1 MADPASMGAS
11 VQERRRF
18 RPPQEA
24 RGSHAPRGA
33 SFGPALGVSSD
44 RVRFVPEDERTGNAW
59 QVLRQVNAE
68 EGIRLLFT
76 NDFQKAEETF
86 REGSQRERPRIRPA
100 NDSTRDTRGVF
111 ALIYTMV
118 SFMFGLLS
126 FANDQLDECLT
137 RVWTAESLL
146 LEDAPWVGQKML
158 LGMVYLIA
166 GVVQAAKNA
175 WLKSG
180 VNLVRSLRYIKDF
193 EEGLHF
199 SGREAHFVRS
209 FAGFVMG
216 LFNLVLSMLP
226 PQMLRVASRAGGRTL
241 QGSRTDAL
249 ELLHQC
255 YVQDGIMAPFAVLVL
270 LCYNI
275 WIKTYLGEAITDE
288 DFAASKGFLQ
298 WASERYPS
306 SAVFEF
312 WQAELHVI
320 RTEVREASE
329 CVERVHSVLAH
340 LKLPAID
347 SFLEQKKAMFSLA
360 LLEWPEAA
368 SGFEESLAV
377 SVARQRRSYV
387 PTLSYL
393 AGLCRVV
400 SGQAAEARPNFERVQ
415 QYSKMRKRNWPPE
428 DDLAFAKVKEF
439 GPSSCTTPRRA
450 LLELVEIS
458 MLKIHVLHTMP
469 GEEKRRL
476 KEKLLEEHEGEAAE
490 EAARGLLFAAEI
502 SRLQGAFEEARR
514 FGAQAQQLLPKL
526 GPRGQSN
533 GTAAALHLTL
543 ALLGVDGHLTAL
555 DKCPRCCRAY
565 DEAIKFK
572 RLGLERRI
580 ADGAN
585 DAPEELP
592 GDRSVENGSVE
603 GGSVEGDDEEFFS
616 AEEEEHED
624 AQPSS
629 WKAHF
634 WKKWKFRRPPS
645 IETELGSDDVKPAAA
660 SPSSSLSWA
669 SEVAVKALRD
679 FAKKSAVAGGQL
691 GHQASEQLGHLAN
704 SGLWALRSQSGRRA
718 GACGSSKLHLEALL
732 RQADQGDCSVVS
744 MSTPGPGVSEADVVA
759 YLRWVPNSQHIRGRV
774 GGGFGTLK
782 GEPAGDGGFRT
793 WRPPVVERFIE
804 K

>member
-1 MADPASMGAS
+1 MRQDDQLQRDMK
-11 VQERRRF
+11 
-18 RPPQEA
+18 
-24 RGSHAPRGA
+24 
-33 SFGPALGVSSD
+33 AL
-44 RVRFVPEDERTGNAW
+44 
-59 QVLRQVNAE
+59 Q

-76 NDFQKAEETF
+76 NDFQKAEDTF
-86 REGSQRERPRIRPA
+86 RDGSKRDRPLPA
-100 NDSTRDTRGVF
+100 NGTVRDTRGAF

-199 SGREAHFVRS
+199 EGREAGFVRS
-209 FAGFVMG
+209 FACFVMG

-241 QGSRTDAL
+241 QGSRSDAL
-249 ELLHQC
+249 KLLNDC
-255 YVQDGIMAPFAVLVL
+255 YSQDGIMAPFAVLVL

-275 WIKTYLGEAITDE
+275 WMKTYLGESITDE
-288 DFAASKGFLQ
+288 DFASSKSLLS
-298 WASERYPS
+298 WAQQRFPA

-312 WQAELHVI
+312 WQTELHVI
-320 RTEVREASE
+320 RTEVRQASA
-329 CVERVHSVLAH
+329 CERVHAVLAH

-360 LLEWPEAA
+360 LLEWPNAA
-368 SGFEESLAV
+368 EGFEQSLAV

-393 AGLCRVV
+393 AGLCRII
-400 SGQAAEARPNFERVQ
+400 SGQASEARPNFERVQ

-428 DDLAFAKVKEF
+428 DDLAFLKVKDF
-439 GPSSCTTPRRA
+439 GTGEVSERRA
-450 LLELVEIS
+450 LLEMVEIC

-469 GEEKRRL
+469 AEEKQQL
-476 KEKLLEEHEGEAAE
+476 KQKLQEEQEGEAAE
-490 EAARGLLFAAEI
+490 EAARALLFSAEI
-502 SRLQGAFEEARR
+502 SRLQGEQEEAK
-514 FGAQAQQLLPKL
+514 QLALTALKALPSSV
-526 GPRGQSN
+526 RGNAN
-533 GTAAALHLTL
+533 GTAAAVHLTL

-572 RLGLERRI
+572 RLGLERRL
-580 ADGAN
+580 ADAETEERHGTRHSERLPSHGSEEHLEGA
-585 DAPEELP
+585 
-592 GDRSVENGSVE
+592 
-603 GGSVEGDDEEFFS
+603 DDEEFFS
-616 AEEEEHED
+616 AEEDGDHWTEHVEHTEN
-624 AQPSS
+624 SS
-629 WKAHF
+629 LWKAAF
-634 WKKWKFRRPPS
+634 NWNKWRFRRPPS
-645 IETELGSDDVKPAAA
+645 IETELGEGNPCVG
-660 SPSSSLSWA
+660 SPQSSFSWA
-669 SEVAVKALRD
+669 SEVAVKALKD
-679 FAKKSAVAGGQL
+679 LAKKSAVAGGHL
-691 GHQASEQLGHLAN
+691 GHHASEQLGHLAN
-704 SGLWALRSQSGRRA
+704 SGLWALGKTSGRRPA
-718 GACGSSKLHLEALL
+718 ACGSSKLHLEALL

-744 MSTPGPGVSEADVVA
+744 MSTPGPGVSEAEVVA
-759 YLRWVPNSQHIRGRV
+759 YLRWAHWNSLRGMTRNEALRQY
-774 GGGFGTLK
+774 GILASWTSPS
-782 GEPAGDGGFRT
+782 PAGTAAPKSDTLGRSQT
-793 WRPPVVERFIE
+793 A
-804 K
+804 

>member
-1 MADPASMGAS
+1 MSRATGTLLGMADPASMGAS
-11 VQERRRF
+11 VQDDQLQRDMN
-18 RPPQEA
+18 
-24 RGSHAPRGA
+24 
-33 SFGPALGVSSD
+33 AL
-44 RVRFVPEDERTGNAW
+44 
-59 QVLRQVNAE
+59 Q

-255 YVQDGIMAPFAVLVL
+255 RSMDAL
-270 LCYNI
+270 
-275 WIKTYLGEAITDE
+275 KTYLGEAITDE

-312 WQAELHVI
+312 WQTELHVI

-718 GACGSSKLHLEALL
+718 GACGNSKLHLEALL

-759 YLRWVPNSQHIRGRV
+759 YLRWAHWNSLRGMTRNDALRQY
-774 GGGFGTLK
+774 GILTSWTPPS
-782 GEPAGDGGFRT
+782 PAGDGRDATGSVPSLAR
-793 WRPPVVERFIE
+793 RNSS
-804 K
+804 